1 LPAATRPDQRLTSNL
16 AGQGL
21 ALGRCDF
28 SGHIVVTV
36 RRAPGY
42 IKISRVDRTESRS
55 LPRPERLWAT
65 PPDLTTAIRCA
76 RTGDEDAFG
85 VLYRDIQPR
94 MLRYLRTMVGADAE
108 DVASETW
115 LNVAR
120 DLGQFEGDSDG
131 FRGWVATIAR
141 HRATDH
147 LRHAQRRPQSAGIEA
162 AELETWAAS
171 DDTEHRALESV
182 ATDAAIALIARLPRD
197 QSEAVLLRV
206 VVGLDTT
213 SAAKVLGKRPGAVR
227 TSCYRGLRRLSRWV
241 EADGAGLA
249 TATARSQTDQP
260 HRRSDQEYGPRVT
273 SSGEQ
278 TLKGTR

>member
-1 LPAATRPDQRLTSNL
+1 MDQ
-16 AGQGL
+16 
-21 ALGRCDF
+21 DF
-28 SGHIVVTV
+28 
-36 RRAPGY
+36 
-42 IKISRVDRTESRS
+42 RVDRTASRS
-55 LPRPERLWAT
+55 LPRPERFWAP
-65 PPDLTTAIRCA
+65 PPDLATAIGCA

-94 MLRYLRTMVGADAE
+94 MLRYLRTLVGADAE

-120 DLGQFEGDSDG
+120 DLGQFDGDSDG
-131 FRGWVATIAR
+131 FRAWVATIAR
-141 HRATDH
+141 HRAADH
-147 LRHAQRRPQSAGIEA
+147 LRQSQRRPQAAEIEA

-206 VVGLDTT
+206 VVGLDAV

-227 TSCYRGLRRLSRWV
+227 TACYRGLRRLSRWV
-241 EADGAGLA
+241 AAGDADLT
-249 TATARSQTDQP
+249 TATGRRPADQP
-260 HRRSDQEYGPRVT
+260 REGSGRQYGTPVT
-273 SSGEQ
+273 SSGER

>member
-1 LPAATRPDQRLTSNL
+1 V
-16 AGQGL
+16 GY
-21 ALGRCDF
+21 DF
-28 SGHIVVTV
+28 SGHIVVAV

-42 IKISRVDRTESRS
+42 IRIFRVDRTESRS
-55 LPRPERLWAT
+55 LPRPERFWAT

-76 RTGDEDAFG
+76 RAGDEDAFG

-147 LRHAQRRPQSAGIEA
+147 LRHSQRRPQATGIEA

-171 DDTEHRALESV
+171 DDTEHCALESV
-182 ATDAAIALIARLPRD
+182 GTDAAIALIARLPRD

-206 VVGLDTT
+206 VVGLDTI

-227 TSCYRGLRRLSRWV
+227 TACYRGLRRLSRWV

-249 TATARSQTDQP
+249 TATARSRADQP
-260 HRRSDQEYGPRVT
+260 RRRSDREYGSRVT

>member
-1 LPAATRPDQRLTSNL
+1 M
-16 AGQGL
+16 
-21 ALGRCDF
+21 
-28 SGHIVVTV
+28 
-36 RRAPGY
+36 
-42 IKISRVDRTESRS
+42 DRTESRS
-55 LPRPERLWAT
+55 LPRPERFWAA
-65 PPDLTTAIRCA
+65 PPDLTTAIRRA
-76 RTGDEDAFG
+76 RAGDEDAFG

-94 MLRYLRTMVGADAE
+94 MLRYLRTLVGADAE

-147 LRHAQRRPQSAGIEA
+147 LRYSERRPQPSGIA
-162 AELETWAAS
+162 ATDLETWAAS

-206 VVGLDTT
+206 VVGLDAI
-213 SAAKVLGKRPGAVR
+213 SAAKVLGKRSGAVR
-227 TSCYRGLRRLSRWV
+227 TACYRGLRRLSRWV
-241 EADGAGLA
+241 EADGEDLA
-249 TATARSQTDQP
+249 AATTRPPADQL
-260 HRRSDQEYGPRVT
+260 HRRNDEKYGTRVT
-273 SSGEQ
+273 SRGER

>member
-1 LPAATRPDQRLTSNL
+1 M
-16 AGQGL
+16 
-21 ALGRCDF
+21 
-28 SGHIVVTV
+28 
-36 RRAPGY
+36 
-42 IKISRVDRTESRS
+42 DRTASRS
-55 LPRPERLWAT
+55 LPRPERFWAP
-65 PPDLTTAIRCA
+65 PPDLATAIRCA

-94 MLRYLRTMVGADAE
+94 MLRYLRTLVGADAE

-120 DLGQFEGDSDG
+120 DLGQFDGDSDG
-131 FRGWVATIAR
+131 FRAWVATIAR
-141 HRATDH
+141 HRAADH
-147 LRHAQRRPQSAGIEA
+147 LRQSQRRPQAAEIEA

-206 VVGLDTT
+206 VVGLDAV

-227 TSCYRGLRRLSRWV
+227 TACYRGLRRLSRWV
-241 EADGAGLA
+241 EAEDADLT
-249 TATARSQTDQP
+249 TAARRRRADQP
-260 HRRSDQEYGPRVT
+260 REGSDRQYGTRVT

>member
-1 LPAATRPDQRLTSNL
+1 
-16 AGQGL
+16 
-21 ALGRCDF
+21 
-28 SGHIVVTV
+28 
-36 RRAPGY
+36 
-42 IKISRVDRTESRS
+42 VDRTASRS
-55 LPRPERLWAT
+55 LPRPERFWAP
-65 PPDLTTAIRCA
+65 PPDLASAIRRA

-94 MLRYLRTMVGADAE
+94 MLRYLRTLVAADAE

-120 DLGQFEGDSDG
+120 DLGQFDGDSDG
-131 FRGWVATIAR
+131 FRAWVATIAR
-141 HRATDH
+141 HRAADH
-147 LRHAQRRPQSAGIEA
+147 LRQSQRRPQAAEIEA
-162 AELETWAAS
+162 AELEKWAAS

-206 VVGLDTT
+206 VVGLDAV

-227 TSCYRGLRRLSRWV
+227 TACYRGLRRLSRWV
-241 EADGAGLA
+241 EAEDADLTTAAGRRQA
-249 TATARSQTDQP
+249 DQP
-260 HRRSDQEYGPRVT
+260 REGSDRQYGTRVT
-273 SSGEQ
+273 SSGER

>member
-1 LPAATRPDQRLTSNL
+1 M
-16 AGQGL
+16 
-21 ALGRCDF
+21 
-28 SGHIVVTV
+28 
-36 RRAPGY
+36 
-42 IKISRVDRTESRS
+42 DRTASRS
-55 LPRPERLWAT
+55 LPRPERFWAA

-76 RTGDEDAFG
+76 REGDQDAFG

-94 MLRYLRTMVGADAE
+94 MLRYLRTLVGADAE

-147 LRHAQRRPQSAGIEA
+147 LRYSERRPHAAGIA
-162 AELETWAAS
+162 AADLETWAAS

-206 VVGLDTT
+206 VVGLDAIST
-213 SAAKVLGKRPGAVR
+213 ANVLGKRPGAVR
-227 TSCYRGLRRLSRWV
+227 TACYRGLRRLSRWV
-241 EADGAGLA
+241 EAGGEDLERAATRQPAG
-249 TATARSQTDQP
+249 QP
-260 HRRSDQEYGPRVT
+260 RRRNDEKYGTRVT

>member
-1 LPAATRPDQRLTSNL
+1 M
-16 AGQGL
+16 
-21 ALGRCDF
+21 
-28 SGHIVVTV
+28 
-36 RRAPGY
+36 
-42 IKISRVDRTESRS
+42 DRTEPRS
-55 LPRPERLWAT
+55 LPRPERLWAA
-65 PPDLTTAIRCA
+65 PADLATAISHA
-76 RTGDEDAFG
+76 RAGDEAAFG

-94 MLRYLRTMVGADAE
+94 MLRYLRTLVGADAE

-141 HRATDH
+141 HRALDH
-147 LRHAQRRPQSAGIEA
+147 VRYAQRRPQA
-162 AELETWAAS
+162 AELDAAGLDTWAAS

-182 ATDAAIALIARLPRD
+182 ATDAAVALIARLPRD

-206 VVGLDTT
+206 VVGLDAI

-227 TSCYRGLRRLSRWV
+227 TACYRGLRRLSRWV
-241 EADGAGLA
+241 EADESDL
-249 TATARSQTDQP
+249 TAAAASQPSGGPPDGSQPSGNPPADEPPGRSNPRYRT
-260 HRRSDQEYGPRVT
+260 RVT
-273 SSGEQ
+273 SSGER

>member
-1 LPAATRPDQRLTSNL
+1 MTFRDISSSPCRARPAYFRI
-16 AGQGL
+16 
-21 ALGRCDF
+21 F
-28 SGHIVVTV
+28 
-36 RRAPGY
+36 
-42 IKISRVDRTESRS
+42 RVDRTASRS
-55 LPRPERLWAT
+55 LPRPERFWAA

-76 RTGDEDAFG
+76 REGDEDAFG

-94 MLRYLRTMVGADAE
+94 MLRYLRTLVGADAE

-147 LRHAQRRPQSAGIEA
+147 LRYSERRPQPAGIA
-162 AELETWAAS
+162 AADLETWAAS

-206 VVGLDTT
+206 VVGLDAI

-227 TSCYRGLRRLSRWV
+227 TACYRGLRRLSRWL
-241 EADGAGLA
+241 EADGTDGAATRQPAGR
-249 TATARSQTDQP
+249 AR
-260 HRRSDQEYGPRVT
+260 RGSDEKYGTRVT

>member
-1 LPAATRPDQRLTSNL
+1 M
-16 AGQGL
+16 
-21 ALGRCDF
+21 
-28 SGHIVVTV
+28 
-36 RRAPGY
+36 PGY
-42 IKISRVDRTESRS
+42 IRICRVDWTASRS
-55 LPRPERLWAT
+55 LPRPERFWAA
-65 PPDLTTAIRCA
+65 PPDLTTAVRCA
-76 RTGDEDAFG
+76 KAGDEDAFG

-94 MLRYLRTMVGADAE
+94 VLRYLQTLVGADAE

-120 DLGQFEGDSDG
+120 DLRQIEGDSDG

-147 LRHAQRRPQSAGIEA
+147 LRHSQRRPQAAGITA
-162 AELETWAAS
+162 AELDTWAAS

-182 ATDAAIALIARLPRD
+182 ATDAAIALIARLPPD

-206 VVGLDTT
+206 VVGLDAS

-227 TSCYRGLRRLSRWV
+227 TACYRGLRRLSRWV
-241 EADGAGLA
+241 EADGADPAAAPDRLSAGQL
-249 TATARSQTDQP
+249 
-260 HRRSDQEYGPRVT
+260 RRSSDQRHGTRVT
-273 SSGEQ
+273 SSGER

>member
-1 LPAATRPDQRLTSNL
+1 
-16 AGQGL
+16 
-21 ALGRCDF
+21 
-28 SGHIVVTV
+28 
-36 RRAPGY
+36 
-42 IKISRVDRTESRS
+42 VDRTEPRS
-55 LPRPERLWAT
+55 LPRPERLWAA

-76 RTGDEDAFG
+76 REGDEDAFG

-94 MLRYLRTMVGADAE
+94 MLRYLRTLVGADAE

-120 DLGQFEGDSDG
+120 DLGQFEGDPDG
-131 FRGWVATIAR
+131 FRAWVATIAR

-147 LRHAQRRPQSAGIEA
+147 LRYSERRPQPSGIAATDLEA
-162 AELETWAAS
+162 WAAS

-206 VVGLDTT
+206 VVGLDAI

-227 TSCYRGLRRLSRWV
+227 TACYRGLRKLSRWV
-241 EADGAGLA
+241 EAGGEDLA
-249 TATARSQTDQP
+249 TGTARQP
-260 HRRSDQEYGPRVT
+260 AGPPRRRNDEKYGTRVT

>member
-1 LPAATRPDQRLTSNL
+1 M
-16 AGQGL
+16 
-21 ALGRCDF
+21 
-28 SGHIVVTV
+28 
-36 RRAPGY
+36 
-42 IKISRVDRTESRS
+42 DRTASRS
-55 LPRPERLWAT
+55 LPRPERFWAT

-76 RTGDEDAFG
+76 REGDEDAFG

-94 MLRYLRTMVGADAE
+94 MLRYLRTLVGADAD

-120 DLGQFEGDSDG
+120 DLSQFEGDSDG

-147 LRHAQRRPQSAGIEA
+147 LRHSERRPQAAGIA
-162 AELETWAAS
+162 ATELETWAAS

-182 ATDAAIALIARLPRD
+182 ATEAAIALIARLPRD

-206 VVGLDTT
+206 VVGLDAV

-227 TSCYRGLRRLSRWV
+227 TACYRGLRRLSRWV
-241 EADGAGLA
+241 EADGDVLA
-249 TATARSQTDQP
+249 TSTAQRWADQP
-260 HRRSDQEYGPRVT
+260 RRRNDEKYGTGVT
-273 SSGEQ
+273 SSGER